1 MIRTSLHTALLLII
15 ALAPVTTTATGA
27 AVAGDGPGEGASG
40 LVASASASTHDS
52 QPRPPEQPAPLRPP
66 EQLWSFEF
74 RGEPLKEV
82 LETVAR
88 VTGTDMM
95 YDPGMIED
103 VVIYRRIR
111 EQPMPRLLS
120 EILAD
125 TPMDFIVLSSGTMVI
140 VRKVADDPA
149 YGSFAGKVRDG
160 HTGKPL
166 HGATILLADA
176 SGGTATNSSGV
187 FQLSRMISGSHRI
200 IISYMGYHPVE
211 TIVEIRP
218 DELVRTDVA
227 LEPRAFTFTPV
238 VVEAHRADLAGI
250 HNRASAQSLAGWDVS
265 GGRRDPIRT
274 LGLFAGLQYGLPLQ
288 DIHLQGGR
296 QGEHRIRLD
305 GIPVYNPYH
314 FGHFYSSFSPL
325 AISDVRLHKAGF
337 GAQEGSMLS
346 GIIDFV
352 HDIPSPGSRGITFLG
367 DPVNA
372 NVRADYSFV
381 GDNGGTPGSSGTAGS
396 GSGGALH
403 EPYPSV
409 SLTGSFRSNFWD
421 LYQEPNLQQTL
432 RDWGYVDQ
440 ILAENLLQ
448 GPGTIHN
455 EYETLKQVSDLHY
468 LDAHAAVRYEP
479 NPFHTISASV
489 WHGRNRVRMSA
500 LNRRYEGETQNNY
513 LFTRDDYEW
522 QNVIGQI
529 RWDAS
534 PGPRTTVSTRAG
546 FSSGRMDHSY
556 HMFTRHTAD
565 MGLDEFS
572 TFLSPQAAYSRMAD
586 DVGVKPRHAGF
597 NRIIHGLVS
606 SELQYHFTPQF
617 RLDTGLEFNAVESQ
631 VDFSEFFFLPTSSD
645 EASIF
650 GTLYSNLHANLGK
663 TWRITA
669 GSRFT
674 RIDTHSRLFAEP
686 RLSVQYDRTN
696 SAIGYWSAR
705 LAAGV
710 YRQFIH
716 QYDITNVGP
725 TSLVPSF
732 TVWSHASTDEPPKA
746 YHVSGSWLY
755 HPSTLT
761 TLKLEAFYKWE
772 PTRYIGSPR
781 SLAAETGAGF
791 DRSSAEAFSE
801 ATRLRSSGFSAR
813 LQQLLPDPRIK
824 LMLGYDYTRAELR
837 MSQFGRTVPAPWNE
851 PHRIQARGIIDIF
864 GPVSLIA
871 NWKSVYG
878 WAWGFRQAYYDY
890 LWVKGTRTI
899 GSQFDFGSPEDDR
912 LPAFHQLDL
921 SLRYRPSLG
930 SLRVDVHLDLINV
943 LGRRN
948 VIDWSLKPTGMQATQ
963 PLQLSA
969 HNAASGGYGGDGN
982 SGGGNSS
989 NVSQDFDT
997 TYEIHERTM
1006 PGFYPVLRLEIG
1018 L

>member
-1 MIRTSLHTALLLII
+1 MMKARRHTTLVLTLVL
-15 ALAPVTTTATGA
+15 ALAAGTGSQVVAYA
-27 AVAGDGPGEGASG
+27 AGQAEIAAAISAGQAPG
-40 LVASASASTHDS
+40 LVASATASTHDS
-52 QPRPPEQPAPLRPP
+52 PAGTPDAKPGGAAYIDQPG
-66 EQLWSFEF
+66 QLWSFDF
-74 RGEPLKEV
+74 RGEPLQQV

-88 VTGTDMM
+88 VTQTDML

-103 VVIYRRIR
+103 VVIFRRIR
-111 EQPMPRLLS
+111 EQPMPQLLS
-120 EILAD
+120 EILVD
-125 TPMDFIVLSSGTMVI
+125 TPFDYIVLSSGTVVL
-140 VRKVADDPA
+140 VRKVADEPA
-149 YGSFAGKVRDG
+149 FGSFAGKVRDG
-160 HTGKPL
+160 RTGKPL
-166 HGATILLADA
+166 HGATVLLADA

-187 FQLSRMISGSHRI
+187 FRLNRMISGSHRI
-200 IISYMGYHPVE
+200 LISFVGYHPVE
-211 TIVEIRP
+211 TVVEIRP
-218 DELVRTDVA
+218 DEMVRTEVA
-227 LEPRAFTFTPV
+227 LQPRPFTFTPV
-238 VVEAHRADLAGI
+238 VIEAHRPDLAGI
-250 HNRASAQSLAGWDVS
+250 DDRASVQSLSNWDVS
-265 GGRRDPIRT
+265 GGMRDPIRS
-274 LGLFAGLQYGLPLQ
+274 LGLFSGLQYGLPLQ

-337 GAQEGSMLS
+337 GAEEGSMLS

-352 HDIPSPGSRGITFLG
+352 HDIPSAGSRGITVLG

-372 NVRADYSFV
+372 NIRADISFLE
-381 GDNGGTPGSSGTAGS
+381 DD
-396 GSGGALH
+396 GGAS
-403 EPYPSV
+403 EPYPSITA
-409 SLTGSFRSNFWD
+409 TGSFRSNFWGV
-421 LYQEPNLQQTL
+421 YQEPNLQKTL
-432 RDWGYVDQ
+432 ENWGYVDQ

-448 GPGTIHN
+448 SSGVIQN
-455 EYETLKQVSDLHY
+455 EYESLKQVTDLRY
-468 LDAHAAVRYEP
+468 LDAHAAVRFEP

-489 WHGRNRVRMSA
+489 WHGRNRIRMAA
-500 LNRRYEGETQNNY
+500 LNQRYEGEAHDSF
-513 LFTRDDYEW
+513 LFTRDDYQW
-522 QNVIGQI
+522 HNVIGQV

-534 PGPRTTVSTRAG
+534 PGPRMTISTRAG

-565 MGLDEFS
+565 MGFDEFG
-572 TFLSPQAAYSRMAD
+572 TFLSPQAAYTRMSDA
-586 DVGVKPRHAGF
+586 VPVEPRHAGS
-597 NRIIHGLVS
+597 NRIDHGLFRS
-606 SELQYHFTPQF
+606 ALQYHFTPQF
-617 RLDTGLEFNAVESQ
+617 RVESGLELNAVSSQ

-645 EASIF
+645 ETSYF
-650 GTLYSNLHANLGK
+650 GTVFSNLHYQPSRNWQL
-663 TWRITA
+663 TA

-674 RIDTHSRLFAEP
+674 RIDLQSRVYAEP
-686 RLSVQYDRTN
+686 RFSAQYNRTN

-705 LAAGV
+705 LAAGI

-732 TVWSHASTDEPPKA
+732 TVWSHASADEPPKA
-746 YHVSGSWLY
+746 YHVSGSWL
-755 HPSTLT
+755 HQPSTLT
-761 TLKLEAFYKWE
+761 TLKLEAYYKWE

-781 SLAAETGAGF
+781 SLSAETGAGF

-878 WAWGFRQAYYDY
+878 RAWGFRQAYYDY
-890 LWVKGTRTI
+890 LWVKGIRTI
-899 GSQFDFGSPEDDR
+899 GGQFDFGSPEDDR

-943 LGRRN
+943 LNRRN
-948 VIDWSLKPTGMQATQ
+948 VIDWSLKPAGMTSTQA
-963 PLQLSA
+963 LQLSA
-969 HNAASGGYGGDGN
+969 YNAASGGYGGDGN

-997 TYEIHERTM
+997 IYEIHERTM